1 MILNALKLTD
11 SFIPKLKFS
20 LNLKSKEI
28 YLAQKQDRI
37 KNLDLYCNND
47 LEYEFKDIGIL

>member
-1 MILNALKLTD
+1 VILNALKLTD